1 MEAKNVRGKV
11 FLVTGG
17 AMGMGKLVAERF
29 ARDGAKVVIWDM
41 NSEALA
47 KTEKEFTDKGYEV
60 YTAVVDVSDREKVY
74 QEAEK
79 VKKEVGSVDVLMN
92 NAGIVRAAPFLDT
105 KDEDDFNTLNIN
117 FIAQMWTCKAFL
129 PDMVASNDGHVITLA
144 SAAAITPVPGAAAY
158 ASSKAAALMF
168 VNTLR
173 WELKNAGKSG
183 VKFTAICPTA
193 VTTGMFEGCKPP
205 LLNPWLEPDY
215 MADKIYAAYHKNK
228 TTVLEPLIAKFTPL
242 MNALMPEPVAYFAG
256 KILKLS
262 TMFDNWVG
270 H

>member
-1 MEAKNVRGKV
+1 MQLKNVRGKV

-29 ARDGAKVVIWDM
+29 ARDGAKVVIWDV

-60 YTAVVDVSDREKVY
+60 YTSVVDVSEREKVY

-92 NAGIVRAAPFLDT
+92 NAGIVRGGQFLDT

-117 FIAQMWTCKAFL
+117 FISQMWTCKAFL
-129 PDMVASNDGHVITLA
+129 PDMVARNDGHVIALS
-144 SAAAITPVPGAAAY
+144 SACAFTPTPGIAAY
-158 ASSKAAALMF
+158 TASKAAVLMF
-168 VNTLR
+168 TKTLR

-183 VKFTAICPTA
+183 VKFTVVCPSMIN
-193 VTTGMFEGCKPP
+193 TGMFEGCKPP
-205 LLNPWLEPDY
+205 ILNPWMEPDV
-215 MADKIYAAYHKNK
+215 MSDKIYQAYHKNK
-228 TTVLEPLIAKFTPL
+228 TLVLEPFVVKFTTTVPALPEALAYPL
-242 MNALMPEPVAYFAG
+242 N
-256 KILKLS
+256 KILKLNKS
-262 TMFDNWVG
+262 FDEWVG